1 MPFAET
7 VAGLLTAHL
16 LGDFVFQPDWLLK
29 AKGSTWWGLILHV
42 AIVLAISVLLLGNF
56 SWQMLA
62 VIGASHLILD
72 AVKVFTLPK
81 VMDQPDGPWP
91 FVIDQLIHFAF
102 IVLVS
107 AIWPSLFVDGVW
119 DKYLPV
125 TTDHDTSNWYAG
137 ALVLLSGLILC
148 VPVGGI
154 LIAKVTHGL
163 IDDEDD
169 DRVEEKDDDR
179 EGDETENSVVADHAA
194 DVEVDATASAIR
206 KAASAI
212 ETAAA
217 AYTNSL
223 YVPSSTTTA
232 DESLSEKDEAS
243 IETILR
249 GLPDGGRYIGWLE
262 RTLVMLFVLSG
273 YPQGIGFLIATK
285 SILRFGD
292 IKNWHQRAA
301 TEYVIIGT
309 FLSFAWAMVIAGLT
323 HQTLQVWFPPTQST
337 PAVIEL
343 TLDGGAPTPGGS
355 TRAAALIEATPAG
368 VAPSA
373 TAPADNSKN
382 DNSKNDNSKNDNGKN
397 DNSKNDNGNVGN
409 TNKQP

>member
-1 MPFAET
+1 M
-7 VAGLLTAHL
+7 
-16 LGDFVFQPDWLLK
+16 
-29 AKGSTWWGLILHV
+29 

-125 TTDHDTSNWYAG
+125 TTDHDTSNLYAG

-262 RTLVMLFVLSG
+262 RASCCLCSVGTLRGLGFSL
-273 YPQGIGFLIATK
+273 PQSQFYG
-285 SILRFGD
+285 
-292 IKNWHQRAA
+292 
-301 TEYVIIGT
+301 
-309 FLSFAWAMVIAGLT
+309 
-323 HQTLQVWFPPTQST
+323 
-337 PAVIEL
+337 
-343 TLDGGAPTPGGS
+343 
-355 TRAAALIEATPAG
+355 
-368 VAPSA
+368 SA
-373 TAPADNSKN
+373 TSRTGTSERQLSTSLSERFSVSHGLWSSPD
-382 DNSKNDNSKNDNGKN
+382 
-397 DNSKNDNGNVGN
+397 
-409 TNKQP
+409 